1 MPESNSIGIFQNKR
15 AYNLAVKYNLSIFD
29 KDCYIHNK
37 KLIGI
42 NDVKFLIKN
51 MWIDHFLYGVSKPID
66 VGDEKYIKIVTQFKK
81 DPLVLLLKESENAI
95 FQVC

>member
-1 MPESNSIGIFQNKR
+1 
-15 AYNLAVKYNLSIFD
+15 
-29 KDCYIHNK
+29 
-37 KLIGI
+37 
-42 NDVKFLIKN
+42 